1 MTETTAAR
9 PHVRRRRS
17 AVSALRGAVLTI
29 GVLTLLITSSSIAAA
44 CPTVAARPAAAPAP
58 PEQVVELSADGTTY
72 SRSLTDLFGP
82 VSLSPG
88 DHVEGSLWVRNAGA
102 RPARLTLTVT
112 DVGVSDPETLQAL
125 SLTSGPADR
134 PGGVVPLAEVA
145 RYATLSA
152 GENLDPGEAIMIVST
167 LALGDLSGQQGQQST
182 VDLTVRVTLSGAA
195 TGSAPGTE
203 PVATDTAPEPPG
215 TAPALPGATL
225 PGSSESGPLASSTEG
240 GLLAQTWDA
249 RLASTGGVAVASTV
263 VAGALVA
270 LGLLLWF
277 AARRRRDG
285 DSEPEGG
292 GAPES
297 AVGED
302 RA

>member
-1 MTETTAAR
+1 MGGTLALVLGSSPLAAAQSLGVDPPVVAVQVAAAR
-9 PHVRRRRS
+9 PV
-17 AVSALRGAVLTI
+17 
-29 GVLTLLITSSSIAAA
+29 
-44 CPTVAARPAAAPAP
+44 VAAQPS
-58 PEQVVELSADGTTY
+58 EVVELSTDGTTY
-72 SRSLTDLFGP
+72 SRSLSDLFGP
-82 VSLSPG
+82 VRLSPG
-88 DHVEGSLWVRNAGA
+88 DHVDGSFWIRNSGA

-112 DVGVSDPETLQAL
+112 DVGVSDPDALQAMT
-125 SLTSGPADR
+125 LTSGPADR

-152 GENLDPGEAIMIVST
+152 GETLDPGEAIMIVST
-167 LALGDLSGQQGQQST
+167 LALEDLSGQQGQQST

-203 PVATDTAPEPPG
+203 PVPTDTAPEPPG
-215 TAPALPGATL
+215 TTPALPGATP
-225 PGSSESGPLASSTEG
+225 PGSSESGPLGSSTEG

-263 VAGALVA
+263 VAAALVA

-277 AARRRRDG
+277 AARRRRVH
-285 DSEPEGG
+285 DSEPDGG
-292 GAPES
+292 GAPTS